1 MQPLHFSNASVF
13 RVETFTNHQ
22 SPLSME
28 QRNHAPPHTSYLTN
42 LHVPPSPHGRRLVLV
57 LPPPYRSSRRVC
69 LRRRAI
75 TVCDA
80 ARPSRIPG
88 GQVGGVP
95 GNWRRRDDRGK
106 ATARVGSWSTVNGE
120 EFCRRLVSFSLRW
133 TQLPKQ
139 KWLAFGCLVTSRECL
154 SRKQVRDV
162 TRDSV

>member
-1 MQPLHFSNASVF
+1 MHS
-13 RVETFTNHQ
+13 
-22 SPLSME
+22 SPLFTPA
-28 QRNHAPPHTSYLTN
+28 RYK
-42 LHVPPSPHGRRLVLV
+42 
-57 LPPPYRSSRRVC
+57 C
-69 LRRRAI
+69 LRCRG
-75 TVCDA
+75 
-80 ARPSRIPG
+80 PQPIPG

-106 ATARVGSWSTVNGE
+106 ATARVDWWSTVNGE

-162 TRDSV
+162 TQDECLKIAGLREWLCARGTEFPIKYGVWCAITGVLYNNYRYCIDVNELPY